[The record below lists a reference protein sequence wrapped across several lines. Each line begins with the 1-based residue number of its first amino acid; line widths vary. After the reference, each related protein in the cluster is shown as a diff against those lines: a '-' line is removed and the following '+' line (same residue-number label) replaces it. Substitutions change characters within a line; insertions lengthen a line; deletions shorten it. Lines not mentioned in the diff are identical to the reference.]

1 MKLPPPSA
9 FYPELSADRLR
20 VIADALLDLRYETIQ
35 QMSTEHDGPYTR
47 ETAVFGR
54 SREMLISLARS
65 GKHSWLSLSHAGM
78 DVTINI
84 GAVPCRFFRDDPD
97 HPTKGGFFRRN
108 AADDMFASDD
118 KEPVMWRFVV
128 EMALTDQDEDRV
140 VFAGYNVFQEKVSE
154 WILDVPTP
162 ALHSVDEQIPPSTDI
177 PPVRVDVRENKAS
190 DSDDNK
196 RSASANE

>member
-1 MKLPPPSA
+1 MKLPPPSS
-9 FYPELSADRLR
+9 FYSELSADRLR
-20 VIADALLDLRYETIQ
+20 IIADALLDLRYETIQ
-35 QMSTEHDGPYTR
+35 QMSTEHDDNYTR

-54 SREMLISLARS
+54 CRNMLIGLARS
-65 GKHSWLSLSHAGM
+65 GRYSWFSLSHAGM
-78 DVTINI
+78 DFTTNI
-84 GAVPCRFFRDDPD
+84 GTVPCRYFKDDPD
-97 HPTKGGFFRRN
+97 HPEKGGFFKRN
-108 AADDMFASDD
+108 AVDDMFAIDD
-118 KEPVMWRFVV
+118 KEPVIWRFVV

-140 VFAGYNVFQEKVSE
+140 VFAGYNVYQEKVSE

-162 ALHSVDEQIPPSTDI
+162 ALHSVDKQIPPSTDI